1 MHVKTRANSETL
13 LHADGGGDAVVEE
26 ELLQLKRRM
35 DALEKENML
44 LKEGGITARTG
55 GGGLTARAVV
65 TPPNNKSGSA
75 KSPNKPVPA
84 LPGGG
89 APSATRRQSR
99 SSGES
104 GTDSDVT
111 SRAEVAEVVS
121 EAGGSHAGVEA
132 GKLRGID
139 KRHVLPVPEACA
151 VFERLEEAAK
161 QGGAA
166 RRASALGGET
176 GAQYACFTGTKA
188 QILTPEEA

>member
-1 MHVKTRANSETL
+1 MQVKTRANAETL
-13 LHADGGGDAVVEE
+13 THADAGGDAVVEE

-35 DALEKENML
+35 DALEKENLL
-44 LKEGGITARTG
+44 LKEGGITARAG

-75 KSPNKPVPA
+75 KSPNRPVPA
-84 LPGGG
+84 LPGGGG

-121 EAGGSHAGVEA
+121 EAGGGSHAGVEA

-176 GAQYACFTGTKA
+176 GAQYACFTGAKGTNA
-188 QILTPEEA
+188 DT

>member
-1 MHVKTRANSETL
+1 MQVKTRANIEKLPHS
-13 LHADGGGDAVVEE
+13 HSDGGGDAVVEE

-44 LKEGGITARTG
+44 LKEGGITARAG

-75 KSPNKPVPA
+75 KGPNRPVPA

-121 EAGGSHAGVEA
+121 EAGGGSHAGVEA

-176 GAQYACFTGTKA
+176 GAPYPCFTGTKS
-188 QILTPEEA
+188 TNTDT